1 MPDPAPH
8 DDSLTTPA
16 QFAPSVGPRRAP
28 LLEKLGLH
36 TVEDILWYLPRDV
49 LDLTDLRA
57 VQQLEEGIVQT
68 VHGVV
73 VDLDARQLARGKTMA
88 AALLDCEGQYLRGT
102 WFNQPWMLSKFEHGQ
117 HVLFS
122 GKPKKRGGRWEMSH
136 PQIQWL
142 DDDPEEITGGLLPRY
157 GLTEGLKM
165 YEMRRITKAAVE
177 KYVDLVP
184 DSLPNSLRETL
195 QLPDLKSALR
205 SLHSPTDRES
215 FDVARHRLIFDDLF
229 VFQLALALRRRYW
242 RNTERA
248 PKLPTS
254 AKIDARIRRLFPFR
268 FTAGQDTAVTE
279 IVADLDSGRTMH
291 RLLQADVGAGK
302 TAVALYAMLVA
313 IAAGHQTVLMA
324 PTEVLALQ
332 HWQTVEQALAH
343 SRVER
348 LLLTGQL
355 TAKQRKAALE
365 RISTGDV
372 QLIIGTQAVIQK
384 DVTFKNIGLAVIDE
398 QHKFGVGQ
406 RSHFSQGE
414 TSPHV
419 LVMTATPIPRSLC
432 LTQFGDLDLTTITEL
447 PPGRQRIVTSRV
459 PGPAAREKAWGF
471 IQSQLQAGRQAYV
484 VCPRIEEADT
494 NDDTETGELPT
505 GAEEVF
511 RRLRDAELQDF
522 TVGLVHGRMSREEK
536 SAAMDAFR
544 DGSTQVLVSTTVV
557 EVGIDVPN
565 ATLMI
570 IFHAGKFGLSQLHQ
584 LRGRIARGE
593 YQGYCFL
600 FIDLE
605 TEDGSKRLAA
615 LEATSD
621 GFEIAEADF
630 EQRGPGDVL
639 GSRQHGE
646 LPLKVADLVRDKKLL
661 EQARKQAFDLVAAG
675 TVDGT
680 EFSPL
685 KIEVLERFGELLD
698 LPKSG

>member
-332 HWQTVEQALAH
+332 HWQTVEQALAKSGPRTNLH
-343 SRVER
+343 RRRSTDHRHAGRHPERCDVQKYRVGR
-348 LLLTGQL
+348 DRRTTQIRRGATLAFLTG
-355 TAKQRKAALE
+355 RDVAACARDDGHPHPAQSLLNTV
-365 RISTGDV
+365 RRSRPDNHHRTPSRSATNRHQSRPRSRGTG
-372 QLIIGTQAVIQK
+372 
-384 DVTFKNIGLAVIDE
+384 E
-398 QHKFGVGQ
+398 GVG
-406 RSHFSQGE
+406 
-414 TSPHV
+414 V
-419 LVMTATPIPRSLC
+419 YPIAIASGAASLC
-432 LTQFGDLDLTTITEL
+432 GL
-447 PPGRQRIVTSRV
+447 PANR
-459 PGPAAREKAWGF
+459 
-471 IQSQLQAGRQAYV
+471 
-484 VCPRIEEADT
+484 
-494 NDDTETGELPT
+494 
-505 GAEEVF
+505 
-511 RRLRDAELQDF
+511 
-522 TVGLVHGRMSREEK
+522 
-536 SAAMDAFR
+536 
-544 DGSTQVLVSTTVV
+544 
-557 EVGIDVPN
+557 
-565 ATLMI
+565 
-570 IFHAGKFGLSQLHQ
+570 
-584 LRGRIARGE
+584 RGRH
-593 YQGYCFL
+593 
-600 FIDLE
+600 
-605 TEDGSKRLAA
+605 K
-615 LEATSD
+615 
-621 GFEIAEADF
+621 
-630 EQRGPGDVL
+630 
-639 GSRQHGE
+639 
-646 LPLKVADLVRDKKLL
+646 
-661 EQARKQAFDLVAAG
+661 
-675 TVDGT
+675 
-680 EFSPL
+680 
-685 KIEVLERFGELLD
+685 
-698 LPKSG
+698 